1 MGEWRHFPPTPVP
14 ATERERGEEKRG
26 AKQADKEVAEARH
39 VLPTRA
45 TAAMVVDQ

>member
-1 MGEWRHFPPTPVP
+1 MAPLSANAR
-14 ATERERGEEKRG
+14 ACDRERERGEEKRG